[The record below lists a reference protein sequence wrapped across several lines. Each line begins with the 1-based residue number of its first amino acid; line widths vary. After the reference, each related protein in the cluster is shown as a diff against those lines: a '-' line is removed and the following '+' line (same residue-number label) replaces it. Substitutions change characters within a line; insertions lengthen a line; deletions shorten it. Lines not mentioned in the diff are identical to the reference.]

1 MCFCI
6 FSLRV
11 ISPSHLDYLLIMK
24 VLEVIGLTTRFY
36 TPEGV
41 VKAVEKVS
49 FEMWEGKTLGLV
61 GESGCGKTVTALSIM
76 RLMPQGEIV
85 SGNVRYKGRELLQ
98 LPEDEIRK
106 IRGGEIAMIFQEPL
120 LSLNPVFTIGNQIV
134 EAIVVHKRTS
144 RTEAESLMIRLLE
157 LVGIP
162 LPREMARFY
171 PHQLSGGMRQRVMIA
186 MAISTQPSVL
196 IADEPTTA
204 LDVTI
209 ASQILGLLRE
219 LQSKFEMSI
228 LLITHDLGVI
238 AEMADAVAVMYAGE
252 IVEYAEVGHLFK
264 KPLHP
269 YTKGLLECLPDP
281 VSRETYLKTIP
292 GYVPDLRNLP
302 PGCNFRDR
310 CPHTMQVCRQIEP
323 CLVEVGSGTFVS
335 CHRVQEEL

>member
-1 MCFCI
+1 
-6 FSLRV
+6 
-11 ISPSHLDYLLIMK
+11 MK

-76 RLMPQGEIV
+76 RLMPQGKIV

-134 EAIVVHKRTS
+134 EAIVIHKKTS

-323 CLVEVGSGTFVS
+323 CLVEIGSGAFVS
-335 CHRVQEEL
+335 CHLYQE